1 VHADRPEECAPSVTL
16 YGEVLIGVLDLD
28 LDRSTGLL
36 ARLGGVVLLKELC
49 RATRSASFSDLSE
62 LGVASTDLSL
72 FSLLLLT
79 GVLDLDL
86 DLDLDRDLS
95 DLTTLGDRRLLPLV
109 GASTSGAISLP

>member
-1 VHADRPEECAPSVTL
+1 MPTDRPEECALSVTL
-16 YGEVLIGVLDLD
+16 YDEVLIGVLDLD

-36 ARLGGVVLLKELC
+36 ARLGGVVLLLSGT
-49 RATRSASFSDLSE
+49 TRSASLSDLPE

-72 FSLLLLT
+72 SSLLLLT
-79 GVLDLDL
+79 GVL